1 MNSCFAQVS
10 NSQNLKTLLWLY
22 FFKST
27 AKKLEKMAVFTG
39 DIKYFYCGEQLAEHR
54 QSIIIL
60 SLICFVSALTLNVSF
75 Y

>member
-1 MNSCFAQVS
+1 
-10 NSQNLKTLLWLY
+10 
-22 FFKST
+22 
-27 AKKLEKMAVFTG
+27 MAVFTG